1 MPENIFPRKAGC
13 KFGFVGGGGLVDDK
27 NNLCILAPNA
37 LSEKIFAFL
46 WFWMIFLAGLHIFH
60 IFINMSLVL
69 HSRHIRRS
77 FLITAVMDR
86 RLKSS
91 LKENALDHMLKKMNF
106 GQILFLYFFGRNVEY
121 NVYRCV
127 LKKLAEIE
135 TPNYE
140 TQQTLRFPTK
150 NSKQKLPLENANNQ
164 VYPNVP
170 NQEELDMGAWVG
182 GWNFPRQR
190 WTTASSNLEQNE
202 KHEKTTKV

>member
-13 KFGFVGGGGLVDDK
+13 SFGFVGGGGLVD
-27 NNLCILAPNA
+27 NTPNLCILAPNA

-60 IFINMSLVL
+60 IFINVSLVL

-170 NQEELDMGAWVG
+170 NQEELDMGAYD
-182 GWNFPRQR
+182 FPRQR

>member
-13 KFGFVGGGGLVDDK
+13 PFGFGGGGGFVDNK
-27 NNLCILAPNA
+27 HNLCILAPNA

-91 LKENALDHMLKKMNF
+91 LKENALEHMLKKMNF

-150 NSKQKLPLENANNQ
+150 NSQQKLPLENQ
-164 VYPNVP
+164 VYPKLGWDIP
-170 NQEELDMGAWVG
+170 SKEELDMGAYD
-182 GWNFPRQR
+182 FPRQR
-190 WTTASSNLEQNE
+190 WTTDSSNLEQNE
-202 KHEKTTKV
+202 KHEKTTKVWF

>member
-1 MPENIFPRKAGC
+1 
-13 KFGFVGGGGLVDDK
+13 
-27 NNLCILAPNA
+27 
-37 LSEKIFAFL
+37 
-46 WFWMIFLAGLHIFH
+46 
-60 IFINMSLVL
+60 
-69 HSRHIRRS
+69 
-77 FLITAVMDR
+77 
-86 RLKSS
+86 
-91 LKENALDHMLKKMNF
+91 MLKKMNF